1 LLLLT
6 QRDLDAMSYAG
17 LTRVSI
23 DLPERLFSKDDGL
36 PEAQTSLGGL
46 RKADSYAR
54 Q

>member
-1 LLLLT
+1 
-6 QRDLDAMSYAG
+6 MSYAG

-23 DLPERLFSKDDGL
+23 DLPEKLFSKDNGL
-36 PEAQTSLGGL
+36 PEAQTSLGVGGL